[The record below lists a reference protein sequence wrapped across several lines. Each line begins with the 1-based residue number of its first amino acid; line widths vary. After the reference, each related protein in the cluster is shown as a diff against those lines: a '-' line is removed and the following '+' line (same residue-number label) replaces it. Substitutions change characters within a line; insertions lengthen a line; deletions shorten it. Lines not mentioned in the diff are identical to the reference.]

1 MTTIVRDQELR
12 TAIEAKTA
20 RLAIVGCGYVGLPL
34 ALAYAQ
40 AGFDVVGIDTDARR
54 VQRMNTG
61 ESHILDVPSDALRA
75 SVDAGRFKATT
86 DYAVTADADIVFIS
100 VPTPFDRAKQPD
112 LHFIVAAAEG
122 LAPYIHSGQLIVLES
137 TTFPGTTD
145 EVLKPILER
154 GGLEAGVDFFLAFS
168 PERIDPGNKRFRIG
182 NTPKVVG
189 GVSPASTELA
199 VLALQ
204 QIVREGGVV
213 PVSSARAAE
222 LTKLLE
228 NTFRAVNIALVNELA
243 MLCNR
248 MKIDLWE
255 VIDAAA
261 TKPYGYMPFYPG
273 PGVGGHCIPVDPYYL
288 SWKAREFDFHTK
300 FIELAAETNLAMPFF
315 AASRIERLIT
325 RNGVSGRPRVL
336 ALGATFKPDIDDA
349 RNSAALRVIE
359 ILHSN
364 GADVSYHD
372 PFVPRVTILSEAFEP
387 AARLT
392 LESVPLNAE
401 SVRAVDCVA
410 ILVRHTGVD
419 YDMVVRH
426 ARLVFDAVNA
436 TKGTK
441 ERQGI
446 ERL

>member
-1 MTTIVRDQELR
+1 
-12 TAIEAKTA
+12 
-20 RLAIVGCGYVGLPL
+20 
-34 ALAYAQ
+34 
-40 AGFDVVGIDTDARR
+40 
-54 VQRMNTG
+54 
-61 ESHILDVPSDALRA
+61 
-75 SVDAGRFKATT
+75 
-86 DYAVTADADIVFIS
+86 
-100 VPTPFDRAKQPD
+100 
-112 LHFIVAAAEG
+112 
-122 LAPYIHSGQLIVLES
+122 
-137 TTFPGTTD
+137 
-145 EVLKPILER
+145 
-154 GGLEAGVDFFLAFS
+154 
-168 PERIDPGNKRFRIG
+168 
-182 NTPKVVG
+182 
-189 GVSPASTELA
+189 
-199 VLALQ
+199 
-204 QIVREGGVV
+204 
-213 PVSSARAAE
+213 
-222 LTKLLE
+222 
-228 NTFRAVNIALVNELA
+228 